1 MKKCDRKIITVM
13 TMLLMIASIQTVLGV
28 QIPQASPEVSAT
40 SLTGVNGDSPFL
52 NAEAKFIVYP
62 DGWVLMSGELEY
74 TNLVTPYTGLEIDGV
89 VEFTKSDELTLAS
102 TNFKATLPPEYAEEW
117 PFNATNVD
125 LHQEYSEGIL
135 NGGIDCIVTLPPSIA
150 SQSPF
155 NVTDLV
161 MLAEWSEGQISGTI
175 TVHLL
180 SGLPLG
186 DLELHFLGNRNIF
199 SFEGSLKV
207 IYGTYFDQT
216 IDEMALR
223 DMLWQL
229 ETTIPGQAA
238 GSIYES
244 TNGLFECT
252 KLTTTMIP
260 YNDVGATIDFEVE
273 ISGDIIDALAYIMS
287 QEGRPPLYS
296 MLYSSL
302 EASFSSI
309 ESASLELSY
318 AYTQKEASMRLTYVV
333 DESALM
339 KDVSTFFPETVPPEM
354 KPFVEALLN
363 TTYCSAKSYE
373 VSLSYAD
380 GKADLRGTVAIE
392 GDLNAELNY
401 VKAILFNYAATT
413 QQLTWQETFIN
424 QTKLDVSNFKM
435 RLKLSETLMVNSLEG
450 FGVSPPLDVINAT
463 SFKLERFFGLTEDMP
478 FPGQGQRL
486 KITIEGGSNATH
498 GVILFRPE
506 TVPEP
511 DTVEEPPGY
520 PGINSMVWHNQ
531 TFSELEDLIFNIR
544 VLDMTPPVADAGPE
558 QTVNVETTVNFDAGD
573 STDNVDVV
581 SFEWDFGDGTTGTG
595 KTTTH
600 TYKETGTY
608 TVTLKVRDAA
618 ENTDTTSITVSV
630 QTPPIWTQTWFL
642 ALIGVVVAVVF
653 IAAAYIIRKKSSPA
667 SLPPAKTTK

>member
-1 MKKCDRKIITVM
+1 MRKLITVM
-13 TMLLMIASIQTVLGV
+13 TMLLLISSTLSVLGL
-28 QIPQASPEVSAT
+28 QIPQASAEVPAT
-40 SLTGVNGDSPFL
+40 SLTNVKIDGDSPSL

-62 DGWVLMSGELEY
+62 DGWVVMSGELEY
-74 TNLVTPYTGLEIDGV
+74 TNLVTPYTGLEVDGV

-102 TNFKATLPPEYAEEW
+102 ADFKATLPPELAREW
-117 PFNATNVD
+117 PFNATSVD
-125 LHQEYSEGIL
+125 LNQEYSEGLL
-135 NGGIDCIVTLPPSIA
+135 NGVIDCIVTLPPSIA

-155 NVTDLV
+155 NVTDLA
-161 MLAEWSEGQISGTI
+161 MLAEFSEGQISGTI

-180 SGLPLG
+180 SGLPIG
-186 DLELHFLGNRNIF
+186 DLELHFLGDRTIF

-216 IDEMALR
+216 IDEMAVR
-223 DMLWQL
+223 DLLWQL

-252 KLTTTMIP
+252 KLTTTMVP
-260 YNDVGATIDFEVE
+260 YNNVGANIDFEVE

-302 EASFSSI
+302 EASFYSI

-318 AYTQKEASMRLTYVV
+318 AYAQKEASIRLTYVV
-333 DESALM
+333 DENALM
-339 KDVSTFFPETVPPEM
+339 KDISTFFPETVPPEM

-380 GKADLRGTVAIE
+380 GKADLKETVAIE

-413 QQLTWQETFIN
+413 KRLTWQETFIN

-435 RLKLSETLMVNSLEG
+435 RLTLSGTLMVGGLEG

-478 FPGQGQRL
+478 FPEQGQRL
-486 KITIEGGSNATH
+486 QITIEGGSNGTH

-511 DTVEEPPGY
+511 DTVEELPDY
-520 PGINSMVWHNQ
+520 PGIISMVWYNQ
-531 TFSELEDLIFNIR
+531 TLSELENLIFNIR
-544 VLDMTPPVADAGPE
+544 TLDMTPPVADAGPE

-573 STDNVDVV
+573 STDNLGVV
-581 SFEWDFGDGTTGTG
+581 SYEWDFGDGTTGTG

-608 TVTLKVRDAA
+608 TVTLEVKDAA
-618 ENTDTTSITVSV
+618 ENIDMTSITVSV
-630 QTPPIWTQTWFL
+630 QPPPIWTQTWFL
-642 ALIGVVVAVVF
+642 ALIGVVVVVI
-653 IAAAYIIRKKSSPA
+653 IAAAYTLRKRSS
-667 SLPPAKTTK
+667 